1 MYTGEED
8 SSYDA
13 AAAVPEVTV
22 DQESDDGGNE
32 EPPTPHDAVSTRP
45 QTKG

>member
-8 SSYDA
+8 SNP